1 MYTNKYLFKFME
13 KSYFDNETN
22 TLNKKKD
29 STRRNYILKS
39 EIFRKPKN
47 DKENSL
53 DMANKKDNQMI
64 NYYKNSIIFNLNKTE
79 LTISKNNISESK
91 LNNQLKGNLIIDQLQ
106 QKEQINSPIRKE
118 ENNTNTFWQ
127 NDEEKKYNNYNNF
140 LGSQNYKKET
150 TLIKNICNNITLNQ
164 YFLNMNNGLPQ
175 ERNEQRIPHN
185 PIGNQIVYYP
195 QFIIKDK
202 YCCLAMK
209 NFILSNPSLANEK
222 LFPQISNQIKQL
234 CLDKYGNFF
243 LQDFLDILT
252 FDNLNSF
259 LNIIQPGFTEIC
271 ISPHGAR
278 VIQKIIE
285 KINASPLLINKF
297 IFILNS
303 KDLGIICKAQ
313 YGNFIIQK
321 YLLTIQNPEY
331 TNFIYNYIFQNFF
344 EIANLKHGVCV
355 VQKCIAVSNE
365 VQRRKLFALILK
377 DLITLIQNEYGNY
390 LIQYI
395 LVKIKDEKYLNEIL
409 PILLK
414 IEENLVNLCMSKYS
428 ANTLEKCFENSEN
441 FIRNHI
447 IDSLL
452 LKDCNSLIEVFFNEY
467 GIYVLLKACKCN
479 NGLYKEKLKECFKNK
494 IKDSS
499 NFVLF
504 NTRKNKKI
512 SHIID
517 INKELKEIYNVI
529 ETNINIKLNKTHK
542 NK

>member
-1 MYTNKYLFKFME
+1 ME

-175 ERNEQRIPHN
+175 AGNEQRIPHN
-185 PIGNQIVYYP
+185 PIDNKIDYYP

-209 NFILSNPSLANEK
+209 NLILSNPYFANEK

-259 LNIIQPGFTEIC
+259 LNIIQPVIQPDFTEITYM
-271 ISPHGAR
+271 IKY
-278 VIQKIIE
+278 I
-285 KINASPLLINKF
+285 KF
-297 IFILNS
+297 
-303 KDLGIICKAQ
+303 
-313 YGNFIIQK
+313 K
-321 YLLTIQNPEY
+321 Y
-331 TNFIYNYIFQNFF
+331 
-344 EIANLKHGVCV
+344 
-355 VQKCIAVSNE
+355 
-365 VQRRKLFALILK
+365 
-377 DLITLIQNEYGNY
+377 
-390 LIQYI
+390 
-395 LVKIKDEKYLNEIL
+395 
-409 PILLK
+409 
-414 IEENLVNLCMSKYS
+414 
-428 ANTLEKCFENSEN
+428 
-441 FIRNHI
+441 
-447 IDSLL
+447 
-452 LKDCNSLIEVFFNEY
+452 
-467 GIYVLLKACKCN
+467 
-479 NGLYKEKLKECFKNK
+479 
-494 IKDSS
+494 
-499 NFVLF
+499 
-504 NTRKNKKI
+504 
-512 SHIID
+512 
-517 INKELKEIYNVI
+517 
-529 ETNINIKLNKTHK
+529 
-542 NK
+542 

>member
-47 DKENSL
+47 YKENSL
-53 DMANKKDNQMI
+53 DMANKKDNQMV

-127 NDEEKKYNNYNNF
+127 NNEEKKYNNYNNF

-164 YFLNMNNGLPQ
+164 YFLNINNGLPQ
-175 ERNEQRIPHN
+175 ARNEQRIPHN

-195 QFIIKDK
+195 KFIIKDK

-243 LQDFLDILT
+243 
-252 FDNLNSF
+252 
-259 LNIIQPGFTEIC
+259 FT
-271 ISPHGAR
+271 R
-278 VIQKIIE
+278 
-285 KINASPLLINKF
+285 
-297 IFILNS
+297 
-303 KDLGIICKAQ
+303 
-313 YGNFIIQK
+313 
-321 YLLTIQNPEY
+321 
-331 TNFIYNYIFQNFF
+331 FF
-344 EIANLKHGVCV
+344 
-355 VQKCIAVSNE
+355 
-365 VQRRKLFALILK
+365 R
-377 DLITLIQNEYGNY
+377 Y
-390 LIQYI
+390 
-395 LVKIKDEKYLNEIL
+395 
-409 PILLK
+409 
-414 IEENLVNLCMSKYS
+414 
-428 ANTLEKCFENSEN
+428 
-441 FIRNHI
+441 
-447 IDSLL
+447 
-452 LKDCNSLIEVFFNEY
+452 
-467 GIYVLLKACKCN
+467 
-479 NGLYKEKLKECFKNK
+479 
-494 IKDSS
+494 
-499 NFVLF
+499 
-504 NTRKNKKI
+504 
-512 SHIID
+512 
-517 INKELKEIYNVI
+517 
-529 ETNINIKLNKTHK
+529 INIR
-542 NK
+542 